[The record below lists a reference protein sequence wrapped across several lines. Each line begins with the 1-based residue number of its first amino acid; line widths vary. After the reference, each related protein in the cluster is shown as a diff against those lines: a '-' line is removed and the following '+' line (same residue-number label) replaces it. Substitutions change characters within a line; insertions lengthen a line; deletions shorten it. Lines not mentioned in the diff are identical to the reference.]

1 MQWMATT
8 DCPQST
14 GSRHGLLTIAG
25 DTAAVKTAAGIDLRG
40 SCAYAILQPS
50 SERRQWQTAM
60 QLEVIDRVLI
70 DETSLQHRVAELGQA
85 ISKDYEGKDL
95 ILICVL
101 KGAVAILTDLM
112 RQITVPHEIDFL
124 AISSYGVGQRES
136 SGAVR
141 LLMDLKADIAGRDVL
156 IVEDIVDSGRT
167 MDYLLRTLWA
177 RQPASLRI
185 CTLLNKPS
193 RREIE
198 VPLDYVGFD
207 IPNEFV
213 LGYGL
218 DFDEK
223 FRNLP
228 YVGVLKQEYFSGL
241 PK

>member
-1 MQWMATT
+1 MQVEVVGRILV
-8 DCPQST
+8 DEQS
-14 GSRHGLLTIAG
+14 L
-25 DTAAVKTAAGIDLRG
+25 
-40 SCAYAILQPS
+40 
-50 SERRQWQTAM
+50 ER
-60 QLEVIDRVLI
+60 
-70 DETSLQHRVAELGQA
+70 RVAELGQA
-85 ISKDYEGKDL
+85 ISQDYAGKDL

-101 KGAVAILTDLM
+101 KGAVAFLTDLM
-112 RQITVPHEIDFL
+112 RQITIPHEVDFL

-136 SGAVR
+136 TGAVR

-156 IVEDIVDSGRT
+156 IIEDIVDSGRT

-207 IPNEFV
+207 IPDEFV

-223 FRNLP
+223 YRNLT
-228 YVGVLKQEYFSGL
+228 YVGILKPEYFDGL
-241 PK
+241 PD